1 MSTTYTDLVN
11 NIKAFSGR
19 TDPQTINAIP
29 TFIAAAQTKL
39 DSTLRIPAM
48 MVTQS
53 IEAAGLSLPMTL
65 LELESV
71 VIGEIEGELFP
82 YADVLAKRKV
92 PTRLPYSTIYAV
104 NGGNIELAAP
114 ADLIITGYQK
124 PQRLSDS
131 VATNAY
137 TAQAEN
143 ALLWYGLSYLG
154 VFARDSKA
162 AQGWGEMASEE
173 VDNLNLAAERFMS
186 ATGISTGGQNARY
199 F

>member
-1 MSTTYTDLVN
+1 MSTTYTDLVSS
-11 NIKAFSGR
+11 IKSFSGR

-29 TFIAAAQTKL
+29 TFINAAQTQL

-48 MVTQS
+48 LVTQS
-53 IEAAGLSLPMTL
+53 IPRDGLTVPMSLM
-65 LELESV
+65 EIESV
-71 VIGEIEGELFP
+71 VIDEFTGILHP

-92 PTRLPYSTIYAV
+92 STRLPYSMIYAV
-104 NGGNIELAAP
+104 SGSNLELVEP
-114 ADLIITGYQK
+114 ADLIVTGYEK
-124 PQRLSDS
+124 PARVSQS

-143 ALLWYGLSYLG
+143 AILWASLKYLG

-162 AQGWGEMASEE
+162 ASAWGDMAEAE
-173 VDNLNLAAERFMS
+173 IENINAAFERFKS
-186 ATGISTGGQNARY
+186 AGGVSNERQQRY